1 MAGLATLAPWQA
13 RSYLLV
19 PHPVSIR
26 PAPLTAAGLISDFPD
41 IIKPGMSPI
50 ISVANLSKTYG
61 SGFKALDN
69 ISLEIRRGE
78 IFALLGP
85 NGAGKTTLIS
95 IICGIA
101 NPTAGK
107 VTVGG
112 HDIIKSY
119 RAARAMIGLVPQEL
133 HTDAFESVW
142 ATVSFSRGLFGK
154 PKNPGHIEKVL
165 KDLSLWDKKD
175 NKIVTLS
182 GGMKRRVMIAKALSH
197 EPQVLF
203 LDEPTAGVDVELRKG
218 MWEVV
223 RTLQASGVT
232 IILTTHYIDEAEQM
246 ADRVGVINRGEI
258 VLVED
263 KAGLMQ
269 KLGRKRLTLHLQGR
283 IDAIPPALAAYN
295 LELSNQGCELTYNY
309 DTKGERT
316 GITSLLGDLRAAG
329 IRFSDLD
336 TTQSSLEDIFVSLVR
351 TSAAEQNL

>member
-1 MAGLATLAPWQA
+1 MA
-13 RSYLLV
+13 S
-19 PHPVSIR
+19 
-26 PAPLTAAGLISDFPD
+26 
-41 IIKPGMSPI
+41 I
-50 ISVANLSKTYG
+50 ISVSNLSKTYG
-61 SGFKALDN
+61 SSFKALDN
-69 ISLEIRRGE
+69 VNLEIERGE

-101 NPTAGK
+101 NLSQGR

-112 HDIIKSY
+112 HDINRDY

-154 PKNPGHIEKVL
+154 PKNPAHIEKVL
-165 KDLSLWDKKD
+165 KDLSLWEKKD
-175 NKIVTLS
+175 AKIVTLS

-197 EPQVLF
+197 EPQILF
-203 LDEPTAGVDVELRKG
+203 LDEPTAGVDVDLRKG

-232 IILTTHYIDEAEQM
+232 IILTTHYIDEAEEM
-246 ADRVGVINRGEI
+246 ADRVGVINKGEI
-258 VLVED
+258 ILVED
-263 KAGLMQ
+263 KAKLMQ
-269 KLGRKRLTLHLQGR
+269 KLGSKQLKLHLQSR
-283 IDAIPPALAAYN
+283 IEAIPAALAAYN
-295 LELSNQGCELTYNY
+295 LELSNGGCELTYSY

-316 GITSLLGDLRAAG
+316 GITSLLGDLRTAG

-351 TSAAEQNL
+351 AP